1 MTDSHELL
9 GYFDF
14 AALLL
19 VSCILRR
26 SNSTADL
33 QRHHSKLSLLVE
45 LLLRLLR
52 RACGLDCLHHWVQR
66 SHADNASNQWAWV
79 HAIYKLLVYIVSCSC
94 MLTHLYTMITR
105 QCHFR
110 QFCSDVIIWIYV
122 CGILRYLSL
131 VVDIPLLNFLFEVSY
146 IELLFTP
153 CFDIL

>member
-1 MTDSHELL
+1 MFAACGDRVVCTGCYSGVTDSHELL

-52 RACGLDCLHHWVQR
+52 RACGLDCLHH
-66 SHADNASNQWAWV
+66 
-79 HAIYKLLVYIVSCSC
+79 
-94 MLTHLYTMITR
+94 
-105 QCHFR
+105 
-110 QFCSDVIIWIYV
+110 
-122 CGILRYLSL
+122 
-131 VVDIPLLNFLFEVSY
+131 
-146 IELLFTP
+146 
-153 CFDIL
+153 